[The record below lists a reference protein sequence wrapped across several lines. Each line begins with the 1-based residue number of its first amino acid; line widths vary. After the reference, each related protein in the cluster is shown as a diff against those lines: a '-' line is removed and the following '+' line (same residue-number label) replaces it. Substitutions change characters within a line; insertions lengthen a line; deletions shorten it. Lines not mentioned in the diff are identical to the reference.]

1 MNRGSLLFIY
11 ITSEVKMDT
20 MWQELKFGDRTFF
33 PEVRTLRDMEG
44 VLFNKR
50 FLANASMDMELYYMF
65 RDVSKNEADANT
77 ITELGLR
84 YDITIIPPNNLGV
97 EFVKTA
103 GHYHPCPQGSER
115 TYPEVYEVLE
125 GEAHYLLQKRE
136 EEERGVEKI
145 TDVIVVKAKK
155 GDKVIAPP
163 DYGHVTINPS
173 KSTLKM
179 ANWVARAFS
188 SIYEPIKQRNGAAYF
203 ELTYGEFI
211 KNDQYEEV
219 PEIRFLQPEETWP
232 KDLELGKE
240 DAALY
245 DLLREPE
252 KLDFL
257 LNPDRWFE

>member
-1 MNRGSLLFIY
+1 VLLIRVFNEM
-11 ITSEVKMDT
+11 SA
-20 MWQELKFGDRTFF
+20 MWHELKFGNRTFY
-33 PEVRTLRDMEG
+33 PEVRTLEEMTE
-44 VLFNKR
+44 VIFNQR

-65 RDVSKNEADANT
+65 RDVSKNEADANK

-84 YDITIIPPNNLGV
+84 YDITIIPQNKLGV

-136 EEERGVEKI
+136 EDHDIEKI

-155 GDKVIAPP
+155 GDKVIVPP

-173 KSTLKM
+173 ESTLKM
-179 ANWVARAFS
+179 ANWVARTFS
-188 SIYEPIKQRNGAAYF
+188 SIYEPIKQRKGAAYF

-211 KNDQYEEV
+211 KNDQYEEA
-219 PEIRFLQPEETWP
+219 PDIRFLQPEDTWP

-240 DAALY
+240 DAAMY
-245 DLLREPE
+245 DLLQEPE
-252 KLDFL
+252 KLEFL
-257 LNPDRWFE
+257 TRPDGWFE